1 MKRNKYIFLDF
12 DGVVNN
18 YKYIK
23 DYVDTFVYPTEKT
36 YYITEHIDPENIQ
49 KINRIIKETGAKVIL
64 STAWR
69 KAFNLDRLRQI
80 LEHRGF
86 IGEIIDETPILNT
99 DRFKEI
105 QSWLDSNN
113 INPEDIVIIDDMPD
127 MAHLNNRFVKTSF
140 DTGILDKHVL
150 AAIKLLNFD
159 KEFEDD
165 E

>member
-1 MKRNKYIFLDF
+1 MDKFCILDF
-12 DGVVNN
+12 DGVINSSKFIN
-18 YKYIK
+18 
-23 DYVDTFVYPTEKT
+23 DYLEFFKQPTEKT
-36 YYITEHIDPENIQ
+36 YYITEHLDPLAISRVNTIIQ
-49 KINRIIKETGAKVIL
+49 KTGAKVIL

-86 IGEIIDETPILNT
+86 VGEIIGETPILNT
-99 DRFKEI
+99 DRFLEI

-140 DTGILDKHVL
+140 DSGILDEHVQ